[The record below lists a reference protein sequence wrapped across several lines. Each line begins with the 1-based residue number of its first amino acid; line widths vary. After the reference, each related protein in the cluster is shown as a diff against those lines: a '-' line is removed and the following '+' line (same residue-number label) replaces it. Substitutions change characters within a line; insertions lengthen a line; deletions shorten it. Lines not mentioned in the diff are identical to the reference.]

1 MAELKTR
8 LKNDLTVAM
17 KARETVTAGA
27 LRMALTAVTNE
38 EVSGKQARELSDD
51 EVVKV
56 LSREAKKRKEAAEA
70 FAGAGRT
77 EQAEL
82 ERAELAVLEAY
93 LPAQLGDAELA
104 SIVDKAVEAVAA
116 QLGETP
122 GSKQMGQVMK
132 AVNAEVAGRAEGGRV
147 AAAVKAKLTS

>member
-122 GSKQMGQVMK
+122 GPKQMGQVMK